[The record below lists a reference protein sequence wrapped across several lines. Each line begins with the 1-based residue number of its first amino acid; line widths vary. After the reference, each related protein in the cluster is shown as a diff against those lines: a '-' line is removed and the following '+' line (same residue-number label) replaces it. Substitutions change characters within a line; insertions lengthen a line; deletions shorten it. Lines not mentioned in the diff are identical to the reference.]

1 MSFSELPAPFANIVE
16 YINAYAANKKLQ
28 IERKCMGATER
39 PEPTSRVSLGYIDSE
54 WYMVITG
61 AWKVIILK
69 EGN

>member
-1 MSFSELPAPFANIVE
+1 MHGSDRATWAN
-16 YINAYAANKKLQ
+16 
-28 IERKCMGATER
+28 
-39 PEPTSRVSLGYIDSE
+39 EPSVSLGYIDSE